1 MAASPLVSPPDADAA
16 RSSGRVGGSSFRS
29 SSGGAGRSYSAP
41 RASANVYVAPPLGGY
56 GYGGYGYGM
65 GGMALAP
72 SVVIG
77 PSVGFG
83 FGFGSLFSGLFQLTI
98 VAIVLN
104 TLLSFASNI
113 GKGAGRGEDDEDT
126 L

>member
-1 MAASPLVSPPDADAA
+1 VAASPLVSPPDADAA

-29 SSGGAGRSYSAP
+29 SGGGRSYSAPRASAP

-56 GYGGYGYGM
+56 GYGGYGYA
-65 GGMALAP
+65 GGMAMAP
-72 SVVIG
+72 SVFIG
-77 PSVGFG
+77 PSFG
-83 FGFGSLFSGLFQLTI
+83 FGFGTLFSGLFQLTI

-113 GKGAGRGEDDEDT
+113 SKGAGRGEDDEDT